1 MFFHIILSFSRYFIF
16 YYYVILSRSR
26 VCDVFLGNEFR
37 VALETV
43 YLISV
48 YILQLAQLYCRYFI
62 NVPLSLSLFL
72 SYFLKGLLCFAG
84 EIYFEDRNTKFPC
97 SLGSTAQRR

>member
-62 NVPLSLSLFL
+62 NVPLSLSLSKLFSQRITL
-72 SYFLKGLLCFAG
+72 FCR
-84 EIYFEDRNTKFPC
+84 RNLF
-97 SLGSTAQRR
+97 QR